1 MFSFACIHWHSRV
14 HTTNLTSAIP
24 SKVVKNMFCSTYTLS
39 EGESCARQERDYATG
54 LDTGC
59 CYGDRLTAAVLP
71 ALKDLTQGRGHA
83 TGGLS
88 RDKFG
93 AKIISV
99 PAHEKYYDE
108 DPCD

>member
-1 MFSFACIHWHSRV
+1 MSEKFSC
-14 HTTNLTSAIP
+14 P
-24 SKVVKNMFCSTYTLS
+24 C
-39 EGESCARQERDYATG
+39 QERSYATG

-71 ALKDLTQGRGHA
+71 PVKDLKQGTYHV
-83 TGGLS
+83 TGSLS

-99 PAHEKYYDE
+99 PAHEKYYDV